1 MKKLKIK
8 YLLNKINITVIIMI
22 MLLHYELTTLK
33 ELNKYTV
40 LLVFDNTIHFL
51 YFFISGIFM
60 YVLYCMLC
68 ICIVFALPLW
78 RANFIITVTAT
89 FVTTKP
95 TADSL
100 LNRLFSDVTSH
111 VEIAHVTCIQ
121 YMNAYKERSGYLR

>member
-1 MKKLKIK
+1 
-8 YLLNKINITVIIMI
+8 
-22 MLLHYELTTLK
+22 
-33 ELNKYTV
+33 
-40 LLVFDNTIHFL
+40 
-51 YFFISGIFM
+51 M

-89 FVTTKP
+89 FFTTKP
-95 TADSL
+95 TAGSL

-121 YMNAYKERSGYLR
+121 YMNAYKERSGFLR